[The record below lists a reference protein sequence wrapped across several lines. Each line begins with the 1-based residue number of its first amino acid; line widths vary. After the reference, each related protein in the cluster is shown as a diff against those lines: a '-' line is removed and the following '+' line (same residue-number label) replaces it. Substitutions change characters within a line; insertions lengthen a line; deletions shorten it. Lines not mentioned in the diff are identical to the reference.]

1 MAYAMTHICKK
12 NIIVLVADYHLIYNA
27 AISFCPVSSPHLSMS
42 CFSGSETGKVHV
54 AEDSGIARAKL
65 LIDTVKR
72 REEKLRQIRNLP
84 NAGLD
89 KVNSLSSGGGYDIQD
104 SKSVDSL
111 APTRSRE
118 TTERHVTIA
127 ANGSLLYEVELEN
140 TITYSDEKLQT
151 NQDIKTLDLT
161 TTVSPE
167 ALDDDHEE
175 RIQHLQEQCKRL
187 PNMRTDLIGRSNITD
202 FFYSPKYQFAY
213 CKVPKSGSTFWM
225 QLFMVRY
232 ILHIISVVFD
242 FYALSVQKYSL
253 DHSCRAKMP
262 LK

>member
-1 MAYAMTHICKK
+1 MY
-12 NIIVLVADYHLIYNA
+12 
-27 AISFCPVSSPHLSMS
+27 

-54 AEDSGIARAKL
+54 ADDSRIARAKL

-72 REEKLRQIRNLP
+72 REEKTRQIRKLS

-89 KVNSLSSGGGYDIQD
+89 KVNSLSISERSGNGYDIQD
-104 SKSVDSL
+104 SKSVESL

-151 NQDIKTLDLT
+151 NQDVKTLDLT
-161 TTVSPE
+161 TTVSP
-167 ALDDDHEE
+167 ATLDDDHEE
-175 RIQHLQEQCKRL
+175 RIRHLQEQCKRL

-225 QLFMVRY
+225 QLFMVCC
-232 ILHIISVVFD
+232 ILHTISVVFD

-253 DHSCRAKMP
+253 DHSCRAKMA